1 MASVSTGAA
10 FFAAAAAGCAA
21 VAWHVKQSHT
31 SAPIMRSLAPV
42 APLRPSSPT
51 SVTDK
56 ASVASDAS
64 SVALCTS
71 PTPDD
76 GDVCGWESDNNTKF
90 NVLQPAAVGG
100 IKGAVDEDGAA
111 AAAACAVCTVAAHA
125 GIDSDYETGD
135 VTPALHLSS
144 TFRRNADLSHMKGN
158 YVYGYTPTVTSPPF
172 TARLT
177 HTALPAPPLPTDVL
191 ATLPAMPLRGVWLKW
206 RVATTHLP
214 LPLAWQLL
222 LPFYKPRHS
231 TFENGW
237 PPPPP
242 QPASR

>member
-64 SVALCTS
+64 SVALCTAD
-71 PTPDD
+71 DD
-76 GDVCGWESDNNTKF
+76 GVCGWESDNNTKF
-90 NVLQPAAVGG
+90 NVLQPAGVGG

-111 AAAACAVCTVAAHA
+111 VAAPCAVCTVAAHA

-158 YVYGYTPTVTSPPF
+158 YVYGYASSHVTTVHGAPHSHCPPRTPFCLQTCWQPYPR
-172 TARLT
+172 RLRE
-177 HTALPAPPLPTDVL
+177 VY
-191 ATLPAMPLRGVWLKW
+191 G
-206 RVATTHLP
+206 
-214 LPLAWQLL
+214 
-222 LPFYKPRHS
+222 
-231 TFENGW
+231 
-237 PPPPP
+237 
-242 QPASR
+242 